1 VLDPPGPL
9 PADDVLSERSR
20 ARLFTVLAD
29 LGRPATTSE
38 LAAEVQLHPNGVR
51 RHLSALESAGLVMR
65 ARIEG
70 CRGRPADTWALAAG
84 AHPGGRAPSAYRELS
99 RWLARAIADDACD
112 PDGLRRTGRMIGRE
126 LATAGDPGGDDGV
139 EKALAAMGFAPRR
152 LPAAGGRTTLR
163 LDNCPYR
170 DAAAENQ
177 PAICGLHRGM
187 TEGFIEVLL
196 PAAELTRFV
205 AEDPRTA
212 GCVVEIDEHPPASK
226 LTANQR

>member
-1 VLDPPGPL
+1 MLDPPGAP

-20 ARLFTVLAD
+20 SRLFTVLSD

-38 LAAEVQLHPNGVR
+38 LAAAVQLHPNGVR
-51 RHLSALESAGLVMR
+51 RHLGALESAGLVTR
-65 ARIEG
+65 ARTEG
-70 CRGRPADTWALAAG
+70 CRGRPADTWAVATEAR
-84 AHPGGRAPSAYRELS
+84 PGGRAPSAYRDLS
-99 RWLARAIADDACD
+99 LWLARALAEGAGD
-112 PDGLRRTGRMIGRE
+112 PDELCCAGRLIGRE
-126 LATAGDPGGDDGV
+126 LATASGRTDDGAV
-139 EKALAAMGFAPRR
+139 EHQLASMGFAPRR
-152 LPAAGGRTTLR
+152 LPAAHGRTSLQ

-187 TEGFIEVLL
+187 TEGFIDVLL

-212 GCVVEIDEHPPASK
+212 GCLIEFDEHAPASG
-226 LTANQR
+226 